1 MNKSTIFVGID
12 ISKDVFDV
20 YDSEQGHSQFSND
33 EQGFGLFIKRL
44 TPSHWCV
51 MEATGCYHQQL
62 AIALFE
68 INLRVSVVNPLI
80 VKRFIQ
86 MMANSV
92 RFVPLISESLCH

>member
-20 YDSEQGHSQFSND
+20 YDSEQGYFQFSNN
-33 EQGFGLFIKRL
+33 EKGFKSFMKGL

-62 AIALFE
+62 AITLFE
-68 INLRVSVVNPLI
+68 NDLNVSVKN
-80 VKRFIQ
+80 
-86 MMANSV
+86 
-92 RFVPLISESLCH
+92 H